1 MPHGHLPA
9 VQQSLSVNLFKT
21 DTLFCMSHFVITLAT
36 LCNKLEMNGRRT
48 SNSIISIITDN
59 NNNKNNDNNNN
70 NSNNNCNNYNDSD
83 NDSNNKILIFSS
95 GGGGKCS
102 HQLRPSGFKIFVGK
116 YNSFYADDLEN
127 MR

>member
-21 DTLFCMSHFVITLAT
+21 DTLFCMSHFVITLVT
-36 LCNKLEMNGRRT
+36 LCNKLEMNGLRT
-48 SNSIISIITDN
+48 SNPIISIITDN
-59 NNNKNNDNNNN
+59 NNNKNNDNNN

-95 GGGGKCS
+95 GGG
-102 HQLRPSGFKIFVGK
+102 
-116 YNSFYADDLEN
+116 D
-127 MR
+127 

>member
-1 MPHGHLPA
+1 
-9 VQQSLSVNLFKT
+9 
-21 DTLFCMSHFVITLAT
+21 
-36 LCNKLEMNGRRT
+36 MNGLRT
-48 SNSIISIITDN
+48 SNPIISIITDN

-70 NSNNNCNNYNDSD
+70 SNNDCNNYNDSD

-116 YNSFYADDLEN
+116 YNSFYAEDLVLLAKTFSKFILTKNKEEKSFKFLIKV
-127 MR
+127 RD

>member
-1 MPHGHLPA
+1 
-9 VQQSLSVNLFKT
+9 
-21 DTLFCMSHFVITLAT
+21 
-36 LCNKLEMNGRRT
+36 MNGLRT
-48 SNSIISIITDN
+48 SNPIISIITDN
-59 NNNKNNDNNNN
+59 NNNKNNDNNNNNNNNN

-102 HQLRPSGFKIFVGK
+102 HQLRSFGFKIFVGK

-127 MR
+127 MRKCPQQREPIALGTL